1 MEKFVALLR
10 GINVGGHKKVPMKE
24 LKSLLEK
31 AGYEN
36 VRTLLASG
44 NVVLEGKKEW
54 TDSLPDILEKKLGFP
69 IGVIIIPFER
79 IMAIVRSDP
88 FGMIDL
94 TPDTRLYVTFLGKRK
109 KSGLAIPYESE
120 DGSFR
125 IIGQTD
131 LAVYSVLN
139 LGKIKT
145 TDAMVILD
153 REFGKDITTRNYN
166 TVVKITGM

>member
-24 LKSLLEK
+24 LKSTLEK
-31 AGYEN
+31 AGYKN
-36 VRTLLASG
+36 VKTLLASG
-44 NVVLEGKKEW
+44 NVVLEGKMEW
-54 TDSLPDILEKKLGFP
+54 TDNLPDILEKKFGFP
-69 IGVIIIPFER
+69 VGITVIPFQR
-79 IMAIVRSDP
+79 ITAIVRSDP
-88 FGMIDL
+88 FGTIDKA
-94 TPDTRLYVTFLGKRK
+94 PETRLYVTFLGKRK
-109 KSGLAIPYESE
+109 KSDLEIPYESE

-139 LGKIKT
+139 VEKIKT

-166 TVVKITGM
+166 TVVKIAGM